1 MSKQP
6 TYDYQGYELNTEE
19 NASFEEKRLVQ
30 LSRLLAALEKR
41 KSRIEVMIQFM
52 DPYEPFGEVLDE
64 FNLIDARITQI
75 KDQHDPLRQRVI
87 GEKK

>member
-30 LSRLLAALEKR
+30 LSRLLAALKKR
-41 KSRIEVMIQFM
+41 ESRIEIMIQFM
-52 DPYEPFGEVLDE
+52 DPYESFGEVLDE
-64 FNLIDARITQI
+64 FNLIDARITQV
-75 KDQHDPLRQRVI
+75 KDEHYQLRQRLI
-87 GEKK
+87 REKK